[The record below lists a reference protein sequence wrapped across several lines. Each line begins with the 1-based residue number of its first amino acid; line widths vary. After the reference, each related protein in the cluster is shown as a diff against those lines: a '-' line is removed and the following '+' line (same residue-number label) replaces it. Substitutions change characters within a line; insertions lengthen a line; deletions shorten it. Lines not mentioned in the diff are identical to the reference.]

1 MSNVIILFTLMS
13 KYRYTGNTKMK
24 AYTECLLNSL
34 QFTECIIVVWLHCLV
49 SHDTVRWPPAEMSH
63 GITPY
68 LNPVGV

>member
-34 QFTECIIVVWLHCLV
+34 QFTKCLLTRIHKAQNYCCLIALFSV
-49 SHDTVRWPPAEMSH
+49 T
-63 GITPY
+63 
-68 LNPVGV
+68 